1 MTTAA
6 QTTTTTDMLLPFQF
20 SLERHTDPDGT
31 RRTRAEARNGD
42 VVIILTRPLVGCQR
56 VLLKVEEG
64 TDECPASVFEEGQY
78 AMDWINK
85 YTDGG
90 FGQGPRKLNW
100 LYFQHYG
107 KCA

>member
-1 MTTAA
+1 
-6 QTTTTTDMLLPFQF
+6 
-20 SLERHTDPDGT
+20 
-31 RRTRAEARNGD
+31 
-42 VVIILTRPLVGCQR
+42 
-56 VLLKVEEG
+56 LLKVEEG